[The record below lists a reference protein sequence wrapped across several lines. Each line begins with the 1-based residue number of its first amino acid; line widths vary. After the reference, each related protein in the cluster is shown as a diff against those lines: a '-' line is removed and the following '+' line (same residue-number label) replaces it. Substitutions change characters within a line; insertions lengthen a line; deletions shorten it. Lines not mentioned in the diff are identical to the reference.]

1 MGVECRQRFLP
12 SKHRCRSMKYFLL
25 LLLILSI
32 TVSPVAAQRR
42 SRGSGRT
49 DVPVSGHCTKKGTYV
64 QPYDRAAPGLG
75 SHKSSSCSSERHRS
89 SNSHSRSS
97 ASSGSTRR
105 DSHRGTKRNEAARE
119 SFQRQHPCP
128 QTGKHSG
135 SCPGYVVDH
144 VRPLACGGADSP
156 SNMQWQTVADAKAKD
171 KTERI
176 GCR

>member
-1 MGVECRQRFLP
+1 
-12 SKHRCRSMKYFLL
+12 MKYFLL

-42 SRGSGRT
+42 SRGSGRS
-49 DVPVSGHCTKKGTYV
+49 DVHVSGHYTKKGTYV

-75 SHKSSSCSSERHRS
+75 SHKSSLSSSERHRS
-89 SNSHSRSS
+89 SNSYSRSS
-97 ASSGSTRR
+97 ASSGSTHR
-105 DSHRGTKRNEAARE
+105 DSHSGTKRSEAGKE

-128 QTGKHSG
+128 ATGKRSG
-135 SCPGYVVDH
+135 SCSGYVVDH

-171 KTERI
+171 KTETL

>member
-1 MGVECRQRFLP
+1 MPLRFLP
-12 SKHRCRSMKYFLL
+12 LKPEVSTMKYLL

-32 TVSPVAAQRR
+32 AVSPINAQRR

-49 DVPVSGHCTKKGTYV
+49 DVHVSGHLTKKGTYV
-64 QPYDRAAPGLG
+64 QPYDRAAPGMG
-75 SHKSSSCSSERHRS
+75 SHSSSSSFEGHRS
-89 SNSHSRSS
+89 NTHSRSS
-97 ASSGSTRR
+97 VSTGTIHS
-105 DSHRGTKRNEAARE
+105 DSHRGSKRSEAAKE
-119 SFQRQHPCP
+119 SFERQYPCP
-128 QTGKHSG
+128 ATGKHSG

>member
-1 MGVECRQRFLP
+1 
-12 SKHRCRSMKYFLL
+12 MKYLL
-25 LLLILSI
+25 LLLIISI
-32 TVSPVAAQRR
+32 TVSPLAAQRR

-49 DVPVSGHCTKKGTYV
+49 DVHVSGHYTKKGTYV

-75 SHKSSSCSSERHRS
+75 SHRSSSSSSERHRS
-89 SNSHSRSS
+89 NNGYSRSS
-97 ASSGSTRR
+97 AGSGSTR
-105 DSHRGTKRNEAARE
+105 HETKRSEAAKA
-119 SFQRQHPCP
+119 SFERQSPCP
-128 QTGKHSG
+128 ATGKHSG